1 MNFAV
6 AAGCH
11 SSRAAPF
18 LPDTPAATYY
28 TTTRQRLHLSTA
40 KRCADKAGH
49 LNGLAD
55 DNFSNPR
62 YFASS
67 AFGICTRLPPQPHNN
82 YLGPG
87 PGEIVVDKST
97 QHPGRLYIEQYR
109 PDWKSRR
116 DFRPTKWL

>member
-49 LNGLAD
+49 LNELKHRDAVIPHCGNHGRLA
-55 DNFSNPR
+55 S
-62 YFASS
+62 
-67 AFGICTRLPPQPHNN
+67 RLDPADGYKVE
-82 YLGPG
+82 YLGDRPWRLTFLID
-87 PGEIVVDKST
+87 EI
-97 QHPGRLYIEQYR
+97 I
-109 PDWKSRR
+109 
-116 DFRPTKWL
+116 F

>member
-18 LPDTPAATYY
+18 LRDTPAATYY

-49 LNGLAD
+49 LTPRLRTECIAGLL
-55 DNFSNPR
+55 R
-62 YFASS
+62 
-67 AFGICTRLPPQPHNN
+67 
-82 YLGPG
+82 
-87 PGEIVVDKST
+87 
-97 QHPGRLYIEQYR
+97 
-109 PDWKSRR
+109 
-116 DFRPTKWL
+116 